1 MTRRPAHHGAAGR
14 AAALAL
20 LCAAP
25 LVLVGCAGNI
35 LPGAR
40 TEPPRLYVL
49 TPKSTFAPDLP
60 KVGWQLTVDVPIA
73 EAGLNTTRIALKR
86 TPITLEYYERANWI
100 DTAPIMVQTLLVES
114 FENSGRI
121 VGVGRQSIAIRS
133 DYSLITDL
141 REFQAEYH
149 RGSVPE
155 ARVRLNAKLVRM
167 PERVIVGVTTVERT
181 QKAAGTDLESVV
193 EAFDVS
199 LGKTMKRI
207 VEWALRT
214 ARESPAGRPGS
225 RRR

>member
-1 MTRRPAHHGAAGR
+1 MTRHPIRPAAAITALF
-14 AAALAL
+14 AAFVL
-20 LCAAP
+20 LG
-25 LVLVGCAGNI
+25 GCAGNI

-49 TPKSTFAPDLP
+49 SPKSTFAPDLP

-73 EAGLNTTRIALKR
+73 EASLNTARIALKR
-86 TPITLEYYERANWI
+86 TPITLEYYERANWV

-133 DYSLITDL
+133 DFSLITDL

-149 RGSVPE
+149 LGAVPE
-155 ARVRLNAKLVRM
+155 ARVRLNAKLIRM
-167 PERVIVGVTTVERT
+167 PERVIVGVTTIERT

-193 EAFDVS
+193 EAFVMA
-199 LGKTMKRI
+199 LGQTMKRI
-207 VEWALRT
+207 VEWTLKTPRKPP
-214 ARESPAGRPGS
+214 SGRPGS

>member
-1 MTRRPAHHGAAGR
+1 M
-14 AAALAL
+14 
-20 LCAAP
+20 
-25 LVLVGCAGNI
+25 LVGCADNF

-40 TEPPRLYVL
+40 SEPTKLYVL
-49 TPKSTFAPDLP
+49 TPKSTFTPGLP
-60 KVGWQLTVDVPIA
+60 KVDWQITIDVPNA
-73 EAGLNTTRIALKR
+73 EAGLNTTRIALRR
-86 TPITLEYYERANWI
+86 TPVSIEYYERANWI

-121 VGVGRQSIAIRS
+121 IGVGRQSIAIRA
-133 DYSLITDL
+133 DFALVTDL

-149 RGSVPE
+149 RGPVPE

-167 PERVIVGVTTVERT
+167 PERVIVGVTTVERI

-193 EAFDVS
+193 EAFDTA

-207 VEWALRT
+207 VEWALKTPPRR
-214 ARESPAGRPGS
+214 AEGRAGR

>member
-1 MTRRPAHHGAAGR
+1 MTRRPIHR
-14 AAALAL
+14 ANTLAL
-20 LCAAP
+20 LYTAFA
-25 LVLVGCAGNI
+25 VLVGCAGNI

-40 TEPPRLYVL
+40 TEPPKLYVL

-60 KVGWQLTVDVPIA
+60 KVDWQLTVEVPIA
-73 EAGLNTTRIALKR
+73 EAGLNTARIALKR
-86 TPITLEYYERANWI
+86 TPISLEYYERANWI

-133 DYSLITDL
+133 DFSLITDL
-141 REFQAEYH
+141 REFQAEYD
-149 RGSVPE
+149 RGAVPE

-167 PERVIVGVTTVERT
+167 PERVIVGVTTVERL
-181 QKAAGTDLESVV
+181 QKATGTDIVSVI
-193 EAFDVS
+193 EAFDIA

-207 VEWALRT
+207 VEWALKTTRRPPT
-214 ARESPAGRPGS
+214 GRPGS

>member
-1 MTRRPAHHGAAGR
+1 MTRHPIRPAAAITLVF
-14 AAALAL
+14 AAFVL
-20 LCAAP
+20 LG
-25 LVLVGCAGNI
+25 GCAGNI

-40 TEPPRLYVL
+40 VEPPKLYVL

-60 KVGWQLTVDVPIA
+60 KVGWQLTVEVPIA

-86 TPITLEYYERANWI
+86 TPTTLEYYERANWI
-100 DTAPIMVQTLLVES
+100 DTGPIMVQTLLVES

-133 DYSLITDL
+133 DFALITDL

-149 RGSVPE
+149 RGGLPE

-167 PERVIVGVTTVERT
+167 PERVIVGVTTVEKV
-181 QKAAGTDLESVV
+181 QKAAGSDLVSVV
-193 EAFDVS
+193 EAFDTA
-199 LGKTMKRI
+199 LGKTMKRV
-207 VEWALRT
+207 VEWTLKTPRNPP
-214 ARESPAGRPGS
+214 ARRPGS